1 MNFDE
6 AQLIKYIKSRLE
18 EAGRT
23 AYPDDEILNI
33 VDMIWDFYE
42 TRGLLDPDGDE
53 EPERADIEPEIV
65 AYALTL
71 LRRDKNSKVD
81 NADIPLIVS
90 AELDYEDMILENP
103 DELPL

>member
-6 AQLIKYIKSRLE
+6 AQLIKYINSRLE

-71 LRRDKNSKVD
+71 LRRDKNSKVE